1 MESQRVTAAKLLII
15 IQYAL
20 FFMADMVESEQD
32 LELDIITKKPS
43 TDVIYGLVN
52 VVFLTSVHTMS
63 DVQSFS
69 FRAVGCGT

>member
-32 LELDIITKKPS
+32 LELDITKKPS